1 MIQKSPNKIPASVIW
16 QGQEETMFKKILK
29 NFKGNYRPTKMALLI
44 IKFGLSL
51 SCLLLAASL
60 LVGVYAGELTSRT
73 YELHYLY
80 SELYRTPLG
89 ILLLSSL
96 GALIINELE
105 DHQ

>member
-1 MIQKSPNKIPASVIW
+1 
-16 QGQEETMFKKILK
+16 MFKKILK
-29 NFKGNYRPTKMALLI
+29 NFKGNYRTTKMALLI